1 MGENKKSLA
10 NLFVDLLR
18 YYATFSWDHHVVSI
32 RHNPNNGLLDKFDKM
47 WVLKKAC
54 IEGIDVHIITYCDIL
69 NVVQLNL
76 YSAYTSITV
85 QNALP

>member
-1 MGENKKSLA
+1 M
-10 NLFVDLLR
+10 
-18 YYATFSWDHHVVSI
+18 VSI